1 MKIRPWQ
8 QRPLA
13 LRLTLFITAI
23 IVLVVF
29 FVTALTI
36 RRERESFRLEL
47 QQQALLLLQTIIA
60 SSADFLYTLD
70 ADYLADLM
78 RDLGQA
84 DVVLFGRIYD
94 AEGRIIADA
103 TNSDILFNVKP
114 DPFGQQIIQS
124 KEPIFIWQSDY
135 LMAARPVILG
145 SQVIGGVSISL
156 PTAPLDAKITAVRNQ
171 GIGIALIS
179 VLIGLVMALLLSRSI
194 TNPLQ
199 QMINATER
207 VSEGDLSYRV
217 NIQTG
222 DELSLLGEH
231 FNQMTSRLDQTLHQ
245 MEAEIEERRR
255 TEVALQS
262 AKEAAEAANRA
273 KSAFLANMSHELRTP
288 LNAILGFSKLTA
300 RKYPTTPEAQKNMGT
315 IYRSGQH
322 LLTLI
327 NQILDMSKIEAGRM
341 QLNEQTFALYPL
353 LEEIEG
359 LFRLRAQEKQ
369 LNFIIEIE
377 PDVPAKVCAD
387 EMKLR
392 QVLINLLGN
401 AFKFTEEG
409 FVRLRIW
416 FDKDAGGEATTGYNL
431 FFAVQDTGPGIRQDE
446 MEMLFEA
453 FTRATAGR
461 ESGQGS
467 GLGLAL
473 SRQFVQLMGGDITVR
488 NAQNEPGHGAIFQ
501 FHIRVQPITA
511 VSPATPYILPEII
524 GLHGEQPDYRILIV
538 DDRRENRRLLAEF
551 LQSLGFL
558 VKEGQNGAEGLVL
571 WEMWQPDAILMDMQM
586 PEMDGYEATRQIKLP
601 GNGRQPVIIAMTP
614 SAFADEREEILA
626 AGCDDLI
633 RKPIQNRELIAVLQ
647 RHLPLNFRY
656 AQPTSEAG
664 VTLSEDLVKLP
675 PLVRQNLKTAVTRAD
690 MVMIDQAIQDIQP
703 KNPQLAANLQKL
715 ADDFEYDTIL
725 TSLKAVE
732 QQI

>member
-1 MKIRPWQ
+1 MKMKLWQ
-8 QRPLA
+8 QWPLA
-13 LRLTLFITAI
+13 LRLTFFITAI

-47 QQQALLLLQTIIA
+47 QQQALLLLQTITA
-60 SSADFLYTLD
+60 SSVDFLYTLD
-70 ADYLADLM
+70 ADYLSDLM
-78 RDLGQA
+78 RDLGRA
-84 DVVLFGRIYD
+84 NVVASGSIYD
-94 AEGRIIADA
+94 AQGRIIADA
-103 TNSDILFNVKP
+103 TNSDLLFNIKP
-114 DPFGQQIIQS
+114 DPFGQQVIQS
-124 KEPIFIWQSDY
+124 KEPIFIWRSDH

-145 SQVIGGVSISL
+145 SQVIGGVSIGL

-171 GIGIALIS
+171 GAAIAVIS
-179 VLIGLVMALLLSRSI
+179 VLIGLMMALLLSRSI
-194 TNPLQ
+194 TDPLQ

-217 NIQTG
+217 DIQTG

-231 FNQMTSRLDQTLHQ
+231 FNQMTSRLDQTLQQ

-255 TEVALQS
+255 AEVELQS
-262 AKEAAEAANRA
+262 AKDAAEAANRA

-300 RKYPTTPEAQKNMGT
+300 RKYPTTPEAKKNMDT

-341 QLNEQTFALYPL
+341 RLNEQTFAIYPL
-353 LEEIEG
+353 LEEMEG

-377 PDVPAKVCAD
+377 PDVPAKICAD

-401 AFKFTEEG
+401 AFKLTEEG

-416 FDKDAGGEATTGYNL
+416 FDRDTSQEDNAGYNL
-431 FFAVQDTGPGIRQDE
+431 YFAVQDTGPGIQQDE
-446 MEMLFEA
+446 MALLFEA

-461 ESGQGS
+461 ASGQGS

-473 SRQFVQLMGGDITVR
+473 SRQFVQLMGGDISVR
-488 NAQNEPGHGAIFQ
+488 NVESEPGHGAIFE
-501 FHIRVQPITA
+501 FYIRVEPVTA
-511 VSPATPYILPEII
+511 VSPTVPFTSPQII
-524 GLHGEQPDYRILIV
+524 GLNKEQQEYRILIV
-538 DDRRENRRLLAEF
+538 DDRQENRRRLVEF
-551 LQSLGFL
+551 LQPLGFL
-558 VKEGQNGAEGLVL
+558 LKEGQNGRESLAL
-571 WEMWQPDAILMDMQM
+571 WEIWQPDAILMDMQM
-586 PEMDGYEATRQIKLP
+586 PEMDGYEATRQINLSD
-601 GNGRQPVIIAMTP
+601 NGQQPVIIAMTP

-633 RKPIQNRELIAVLQ
+633 RKPIRNQELITILQ
-647 RHLPLNFRY
+647 RHLPLDFHY
-656 AQPTSEAG
+656 ASTTSETD
-664 VTLSEDLVKLP
+664 VTLSEDIMRLP
-675 PLVRQNLKTAVTRAD
+675 PPICQNLKTAVTRAD
-690 MVMIDQAIQDIQP
+690 MVMIDQAIQEIQP
-703 KNPQLAANLQKL
+703 VNPQLAAALQKL

-732 QQI
+732 Q

>member
-1 MKIRPWQ
+1 MKLWQ
-8 QRPLA
+8 QWPLA
-13 LRLTLFITAI
+13 LRLTFFITAI

-47 QQQALLLLQTIIA
+47 QQQALLLLQTITA
-60 SSADFLYTLD
+60 SSVDFLYTLD
-70 ADYLADLM
+70 ADYLSDLM
-78 RDLGQA
+78 RDLGRA
-84 DVVLFGRIYD
+84 NVVASGSIYD
-94 AEGRIIADA
+94 AQGRIIADA
-103 TNSDILFNVKP
+103 TNSDLLFNIKP
-114 DPFGQQIIQS
+114 DPFGQQVIQS
-124 KEPIFIWQSDY
+124 KEPIFIWRSDH

-145 SQVIGGVSISL
+145 SQVIGGVSIGL

-171 GIGIALIS
+171 GAAIAVIS
-179 VLIGLVMALLLSRSI
+179 VLIGLMMALLLSRSI
-194 TNPLQ
+194 TDPLQ

-217 NIQTG
+217 DIQTG

-231 FNQMTSRLDQTLHQ
+231 FNQMTSRLDQTLQQ

-255 TEVALQS
+255 AEVELQS
-262 AKEAAEAANRA
+262 AKDAAEAANRA

-300 RKYPTTPEAQKNMGT
+300 RKYPTTPEAKKNMDT

-341 QLNEQTFALYPL
+341 RLNEQTFAIYPL
-353 LEEIEG
+353 LEEMEG

-377 PDVPAKVCAD
+377 PDVPAKICAD

-401 AFKFTEEG
+401 AFKLTEEG

-416 FDKDAGGEATTGYNL
+416 FDRDTSQEDNAGYNL
-431 FFAVQDTGPGIRQDE
+431 YFAVQDTGPGIQQDE
-446 MEMLFEA
+446 MALLFEA

-461 ESGQGS
+461 ASGQGS

-473 SRQFVQLMGGDITVR
+473 SRQFVQLMGGDISVR
-488 NAQNEPGHGAIFQ
+488 NVESEPGHGAIFE
-501 FHIRVQPITA
+501 FYIRVEPVTA
-511 VSPATPYILPEII
+511 VSPTVPFTSPQII
-524 GLHGEQPDYRILIV
+524 GLNKEQQEYRILIV
-538 DDRRENRRLLAEF
+538 DDRQENRRRLVEF
-551 LQSLGFL
+551 LQPLGFL
-558 VKEGQNGAEGLVL
+558 LKEGQNGRESLAL
-571 WEMWQPDAILMDMQM
+571 WEIWQPDAILMDMQM
-586 PEMDGYEATRQIKLP
+586 PEMDGYEATRQINLSD
-601 GNGRQPVIIAMTP
+601 NGQQPVIIAMTP

-633 RKPIQNRELIAVLQ
+633 RKPIRNQELITILQ
-647 RHLPLNFRY
+647 RHLPLDFHY
-656 AQPTSEAG
+656 ASTTSETD
-664 VTLSEDLVKLP
+664 VTLSEDIMRLP
-675 PLVRQNLKTAVTRAD
+675 PPICQNLKTAVTRAD
-690 MVMIDQAIQDIQP
+690 MVMIDQAIQEIQP
-703 KNPQLAANLQKL
+703 VNPQLAAALQKL

-732 QQI
+732 Q

>member
-1 MKIRPWQ
+1 MKTGFWQ

-23 IVLVVF
+23 IVLIVF
-29 FVTALTI
+29 FVTTLTI

-47 QQQALLLLQTIIA
+47 QQQALLLLQTITA

-70 ADYLADLM
+70 ADYLSDLM
-78 RDLGQA
+78 RDLGRA

-94 AEGRIIADA
+94 ADGRIIADA
-103 TNSDILFNVKP
+103 VDSDILFNVKP
-114 DPFGQQIIQS
+114 DPFGQQIVQS
-124 KEPIFIWQSDY
+124 DGPIFVWQSDH
-135 LMAARPVILG
+135 LMAARPVVLG
-145 SQVIGGVSISL
+145 SQVIGGVSIGL

-171 GIGIALIS
+171 GIAIALIS

-194 TNPLQ
+194 TDPLQ

-217 NIQTG
+217 DIQAG
-222 DELSLLGEH
+222 DELSLLGKH
-231 FNQMTSRLDQTLHQ
+231 FNQMTSRLDQTLQQ

-255 TEVALQS
+255 TEVELQS

-300 RKYPTTPEAQKNMGT
+300 RKYPTTPEAKKNMDT

-341 QLNEQTFALYPL
+341 QLNEQTFALYSL
-353 LEEIEG
+353 LEEMEG
-359 LFRLRAQEKQ
+359 LFRLPAQEKQ

-377 PDVPAKVCAD
+377 PDVPAKINAD

-409 FVRLRIW
+409 YVRLRIW
-416 FDKDAGGEATTGYNL
+416 FDREAAGESNDDYSL
-431 FFAVQDTGPGIRQDE
+431 FFAVQDTGPGIQQDE
-446 MEMLFEA
+446 MEMLFES

-488 NAQNEPGHGAIFQ
+488 NVADESGHGAIFE
-501 FHIRVQPITA
+501 FYIRVEPVTA
-511 VSPATPYILPEII
+511 VSPATSTLPKII
-524 GLHGEQPDYRILIV
+524 GLNGEQPEYRILIV
-538 DDRRENRRLLAEF
+538 DDRRENRRLLADF
-551 LQSLGFL
+551 LRPLGFL
-558 VKEGQNGAEGLVL
+558 IKEGQDGAESLAL

-586 PEMDGYEATRQIKLP
+586 PAMDGYEATRQIKESS
-601 GNGRQPVIIAMTP
+601 NGKHPVIIAMTP

-633 RKPIQNRELIAVLQ
+633 RKPIQNQELLKILQ
-647 RHLPLNFRY
+647 RHLPFNFHY
-656 AQPTSEAG
+656 AQSDSESG
-664 VTLSEDLVKLP
+664 TLLAENFIALP
-675 PLVRQNLKTAVTRAD
+675 PQLCQILKTAVTRAD
-690 MVMIDQAIQDIQP
+690 MVMIDQAIQNIQP
-703 KNPQLAANLQKL
+703 ENPQLAAALQKL

-732 QQI
+732 QQT

>member
-1 MKIRPWQ
+1 MKTGFWQ

-23 IVLVVF
+23 IVLVLF
-29 FVTALTI
+29 FVTILTI

-47 QQQALLLLQTIIA
+47 QQQALLLLQTITA
-60 SSADFLYTLD
+60 SSADSLYTLD
-70 ADYLADLM
+70 ADYLSDLM

-94 AEGRIIADA
+94 ADGRIIADA
-103 TNSDILFNVKP
+103 VDSDILFNVKP
-114 DPFGQQIIQS
+114 DPFGQQIVQS
-124 KEPIFIWQSDY
+124 DGPIFVWQSDY

-145 SQVIGGVSISL
+145 SQVIGGVSIGL
-156 PTAPLDAKITAVRNQ
+156 PTAPLEAKITAVRNQ
-171 GIGIALIS
+171 GIGIAFIS

-217 NIQTG
+217 DIQTG

-231 FNQMTSRLDQTLHQ
+231 FNQMTSRLDQTLQQ

-255 TEVALQS
+255 AEVELQS

-300 RKYPTTPEAQKNMGT
+300 RKYPTTPEAKKNMDT

-341 QLNEQTFALYPL
+341 QLNEQTFALYSL
-353 LEEIEG
+353 LEEMEG
-359 LFRLRAQEKQ
+359 LFRLPAQEKQ
-369 LNFIIEIE
+369 LNFIIETE
-377 PDVPAKVCAD
+377 PDVPEKVCAD

-416 FDKDAGGEATTGYNL
+416 YDRNTAGEDKAGYNL
-431 FFAVQDTGPGIRQDE
+431 YFAVQDSGPGIQEDE
-446 MEMLFEA
+446 MELLFEA
-453 FTRATAGR
+453 FTRAAAGR

-488 NAQNEPGHGAIFQ
+488 NVADESGHGAIFE
-501 FHIRVQPITA
+501 FYIRVEPVTA
-511 VSPATPYILPEII
+511 VSPATSTLPKII
-524 GLHGEQPDYRILIV
+524 GLNGEQPEYRILIV
-538 DDRRENRRLLAEF
+538 DDRRENRRLLADF
-551 LQSLGFL
+551 LRPLGFSI
-558 VKEGQNGAEGLVL
+558 KEGQDGAESLAL

-586 PEMDGYEATRQIKLP
+586 PEMDGYEATRRIKESS
-601 GNGRQPVIIAMTP
+601 NGKQPVIIAMTP

-633 RKPIQNRELIAVLQ
+633 RKPIRNQDLITVLQ
-647 RHLPLNFRY
+647 RHLPLSFSY
-656 AQPTSEAG
+656 APAPGEAG
-664 VTLSEDLVKLP
+664 AALSENIMKLP
-675 PLVRQNLKTAVTRAD
+675 SHMRQNLETAVTRAD

-703 KNPQLAANLQKL
+703 ENPQLAAILQKL

-732 QQI
+732 QQT